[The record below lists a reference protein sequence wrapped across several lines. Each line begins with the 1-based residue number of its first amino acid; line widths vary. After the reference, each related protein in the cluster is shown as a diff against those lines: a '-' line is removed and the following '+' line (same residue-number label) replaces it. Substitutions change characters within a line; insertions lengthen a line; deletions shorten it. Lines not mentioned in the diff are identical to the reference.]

1 MITCV
6 TLCVHHRYRVR
17 HDSRICFEPGVNAI
31 VGPNGTGKST
41 ILRALRHCPHCAVET
56 DRETGRV
63 LVDSRSDP
71 QSPRFRRRGH
81 ADLVLDTRGLFSSH
95 GEIIRDVLSSTPF
108 EGGDALLLDEPDTG
122 QDFEWVERMAD
133 WLSELS
139 RRLSLQV
146 IMATHHPVLWRG
158 AHLVELVP
166 RYADDVRRR
175 FRESLTADSAP
186 A

>member
-17 HDSRICFEPGVNAI
+17 HSARVCFEPALNAI

-41 ILRALRHCPHCAVET
+41 ILRALRHCPHCAIET
-56 DRETGRV
+56 DRETRRV

-71 QSPRFRRRGH
+71 QSSRFRRRGY

-95 GEIIRDVLSSTPF
+95 GEIIRDVLSTTPF
-108 EGGDALLLDEPDTG
+108 DRGDTLLLDEPDSG
-122 QDFEWVERMAD
+122 QDFAWVERMAS
-133 WLSELS
+133 WLSDLS
-139 RRLSLQV
+139 QRLDLQV

-158 AHLVELVP
+158 AHLIELAP
-166 RYADDVRRR
+166 QYAEEVRRR
-175 FRESLTADSAP
+175 FRESLSP
-186 A
+186 